1 MTLKELMDAA
11 DVDTLFRVLDPV
23 CPERFV
29 FWIPDYLTC
38 FDKIKETLSPLLKRT
53 VEEFKVGM
61 SEDPLSPNERLPTV
75 WADLEEEGA

>member
-1 MTLKELMDAA
+1 MTLRNMMDAA
-11 DVDTLFRVLDPV
+11 DADTLFRVLSPE

-29 FWIPDYLTC
+29 FWAADYLTC
-38 FDKIKETLSPLLKRT
+38 FERIREPLEPLLDRE

-75 WADLEEEGA
+75 WADLEDEDA